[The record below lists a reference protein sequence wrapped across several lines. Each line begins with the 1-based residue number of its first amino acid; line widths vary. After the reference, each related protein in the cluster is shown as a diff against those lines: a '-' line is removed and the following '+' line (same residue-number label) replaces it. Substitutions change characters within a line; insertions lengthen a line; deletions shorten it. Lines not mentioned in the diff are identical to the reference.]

1 MWRGIPSRMRS
12 NPLVSVVVPAYNS
25 ALYVGMAVRSALDQ
39 DYPNKEIIVVNDG
52 STDNTADILA
62 QFGARIVVVNQS
74 NSGVAAARNLGMQ
87 TARGA
92 YIALLDADDA
102 WLPGKL
108 RKQVDYLSAHPELAA
123 VYCAWRE
130 WQPDAHGQFTLPR
143 LSREEMEQDGIEAQD
158 SGWLYNKLFLESVI
172 HTTTLLMRRE
182 IMEQVGQFDPT
193 LRRGQDYDY
202 WFRMS
207 RLAPIHKLRA
217 VLSLYRIHPESIT
230 HKPHQVNYP
239 CLVIQKALDQWGRVG
254 PDGTE
259 TPQAVID
266 GVLSRHWFNF
276 GYLHLKQGDPK
287 LAYDAFLRSLRLRP
301 ARVKAWIN
309 AARSRIKCGF
319 KPEFPSVPGG

>member
-1 MWRGIPSRMRS
+1 MDQRQLTEMSPS
-12 NPLVSVVVPAYNS
+12 PLVSVVIPAYNCGRYI
-25 ALYVGMAVRSALDQ
+25 ALAVQSVLDQ
-39 DYPNKEIIVVNDG
+39 DYPDKEIIVVNDG
-52 STDNTADILA
+52 STDNTAEVLAGFGQKILVIE
-62 QFGARIVVVNQS
+62 QP
-74 NSGVAAARNLGMQ
+74 NSGVAAARNHGMQ
-87 TARGA
+87 SARGA
-92 YIALLDADDA
+92 LIALVDADDA

-108 RKQVDYLSAHPELAA
+108 RKQVNYLCAHSEVGA

-130 WQPDAHGQFTLPR
+130 WRPDVHGEFTVPQLGR
-143 LSREEMEQDGIEAQD
+143 DALEYDGIDLEG
-158 SGWLYNKLFLESVI
+158 SGWLYNKLFLDSII

-182 IMEQVGQFDPT
+182 IMEQAGKFDPA

-217 VLSLYRIHPESIT
+217 VLSFYRIHPESIT
-230 HKPHQVNYP
+230 HKPHRANYP
-239 CLVIQKALDQWGRVG
+239 VLVLQKALDQWGRVG

-276 GYLHLKQGDPK
+276 GYQHLQQGDPQ
-287 LAYDAFLRSLRLRP
+287 LAYEAFLQCIRLRP

-309 AARSRIKCGF
+309 AARSRAKMQF
-319 KPEFPSVPGG
+319 

>member
-1 MWRGIPSRMRS
+1 MSQT
-12 NPLVSVVVPAYNS
+12 PLISVIIPAYNCGQYIAMAVSS
-25 ALYVGMAVRSALDQ
+25 ALAQ

-52 STDNTADILA
+52 STDNTLEVLA
-62 QFGARIVVVNQS
+62 HFGTSIVLVNQP

-92 YIALLDADDA
+92 FIALLDADDL

-108 RKQVDYLSAHPELAA
+108 RNQVNYLRAHPEVGA
-123 VYCAWRE
+123 VYSAWRE
-130 WQPDAHGQFTLPR
+130 WRPNAQGTFTVPQ
-143 LSREEMEQDGIEAQD
+143 LSRAEMEQDGIEAQD
-158 SGWLYNKLFLESVI
+158 SGWLYNKLFQDSII

-182 IMEQVGQFDPT
+182 IMEQVGAFDPA

-207 RLAPIHKLRA
+207 RLAPIHKLCA
-217 VLSLYRIHPESIT
+217 VLSLYRIHPESIS
-230 HKPHQVNYP
+230 HQPHRANYP
-239 CLVIQKALDQWGRVG
+239 VLVIQKALDQWGRIG

-259 TPQAVID
+259 TSQAVID

-276 GYLHLKQGDPK
+276 GYLHLQQGDPK
-287 LAYDAFLRSLRLRP
+287 LAYQAFQRSLRLHP

-309 AARSRIKCGF
+309 AARSLVKMAI
-319 KPEFPSVPGG
+319 

>member
-1 MWRGIPSRMRS
+1 MRPS
-12 NPLVSVVVPAYNS
+12 PLVSVVIPAYNC

-39 DYPNKEIIVVNDG
+39 DYPNKEIVVVNDG
-52 STDNTADILA
+52 STDNTADVLA

-92 YIALLDADDA
+92 YIALLDADDV

-108 RKQVDYLSAHPELAA
+108 RKQVDYLNAHPELGA

-130 WQPDAHGQFTLPR
+130 WQPDAHGKFTLPR
-143 LSREEMEQDGIEAQD
+143 LGRDEMEQDGIEAQD
-158 SGWLYNKLFLESVI
+158 SGWLYNKLFLDCII

-182 IMEQVGQFDPT
+182 IMEQAGKFDPA

-230 HKPHQVNYP
+230 HKPQRANYP
-239 CLVIQKALDQWGRVG
+239 VLVIQKALDQWGRVG

-266 GVLSRHWFNF
+266 GVLARHWFNF
-276 GYLHLKQGDPK
+276 GYQHLQQGDPE
-287 LAYDAFLRSLRLRP
+287 LAYQAFRQCIRLRP
-301 ARVKAWIN
+301 TRVKAWIN
-309 AARSRIKCGF
+309 AARSRAKMQF
-319 KPEFPSVPGG
+319 